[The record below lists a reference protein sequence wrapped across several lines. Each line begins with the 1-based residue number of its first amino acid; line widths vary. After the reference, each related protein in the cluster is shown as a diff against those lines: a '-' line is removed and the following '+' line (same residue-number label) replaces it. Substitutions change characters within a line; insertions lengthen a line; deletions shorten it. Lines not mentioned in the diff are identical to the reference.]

1 MSDPLTKAQNSSF
14 LTKLGIY
21 TKLSGPGWIQAAVT
35 LGGGSLVG
43 ALYLGVI
50 GGYEFL
56 WLQPLA
62 MLCGIIMLSAI
73 SYVTLSC
80 EERPFRVMQ
89 KKVSPTLA
97 WGWLIATVIAD
108 TVFCAAQFSLG
119 RGAIEGNLGF
129 TPGPYVITGSLFI
142 IAMAL
147 ICISQKNAKASAFID
162 NLLKVLVGII
172 VIAFMA
178 VVVVLISNGAVQWSS
193 ILSGYIPDFS
203 ALFRPTDQI
212 ATAIAATGDNAGY
225 WTEYVTGEQR
235 SKIIAAF
242 GTAVGINMTFLL
254 PYSLKKKGWSKPHR
268 ELSRYDLMLGLFIPF
283 ILGASALVIASA
295 ASFHAQSDDMI
306 SSDGKPLPGME
317 KSYYKVVDSRLGSE
331 HKGNVKQLTQANTKF
346 DKWEKEGGPADEG
359 LTLQKEIDTL
369 TIKVESSRNNLSPQE
384 KQLAAMLSNR
394 GAKNLATSL
403 EPFLGKNSQTI
414 FGIGVLAMAISTL
427 LVHMMMNGYAISEA
441 FNKVGNAKYFI
452 LGATMPAIAGFFSP
466 ALWSGGAK
474 AAMAIP
480 ASVIATT
487 LLPIAYLG
495 FLLLMNSRAAL
506 GDELPKR
513 RGIINVLMIFSA
525 GIASFASV
533 WSLVGKFNSPDPYAH
548 YFGLFGMV
556 ALAALAVIG
565 ITGFVRRNNLAQ

>member
-1 MSDPLTKAQNSSF
+1 MNNETQLEKAQNGGF

-21 TKLSGPGWIQAAVT
+21 GKMSGPGWVQAAVT

-62 MLCGIIMLSAI
+62 MLCGIIMLAAI

-80 EERPFRVMQ
+80 TERPFRVME

-119 RGAIEGNLGF
+119 RGAIEDNLGF
-129 TPGPYVITGSLFI
+129 TPGPYMITGSLFI

-147 ICISQKNAKASAFID
+147 ICISQKNSKAAAFID
-162 NLLKVLVGII
+162 NILKVLVGVI
-172 VIAFMA
+172 VLCFMA
-178 VVVVLISNGAVQWSS
+178 VVVTLISKGAVQWGS
-193 ILSGYIPDFS
+193 LFSGLVPDFT

-212 ATAIAATGDNAGY
+212 AAAIATTGENSAY

-254 PYSLKKKGWSKPHR
+254 PYSLKKKGWGKPHR
-268 ELSRYDLMLGLFIPF
+268 ELSRYDLLLGLFVPF

-295 ASFHAQSDDMI
+295 ASFHAKHGDMI
-306 SSDGKPLPGME
+306 SADGKPLPGME
-317 KSYYKVVDSRLGSE
+317 SAFYKVLDSKLASTNTDFKTLDAAAVD
-331 HKGNVKQLTQANTKF
+331 QLR
-346 DKWEKEGGPADEG
+346 EG
-359 LTLQKEIDTL
+359 LPIE
-369 TIKVESSRNNLSPQE
+369 E
-384 KQLAAMLSNR
+384 KQLAGMLSNR
-394 GAKNLATSL
+394 GAKSLAASL

-414 FGIGVLAMAISTL
+414 FGIGVLAMAVSTL

-441 FNKVGNAKYFI
+441 FNQVGNAKYFI
-452 LGATMPAIAGFFSP
+452 LGAAMPAIAGFFSP
-466 ALWSGGAK
+466 FLWSGDAK
-474 AAMAIP
+474 AALAIP

-495 FLLLMNSRAAL
+495 FLLLMNSKSAL

-513 RGIINVLMIFSA
+513 RGLINALMLTSA
-525 GIASFASV
+525 GVATFASV
-533 WSLVGKFNSPDPYAH
+533 WALNSKGVPGMIGMAALV
-548 YFGLFGMV
+548 V
-556 ALAALAVIG
+556 LAVIG
-565 ITGFVRRNNLAQ
+565 ISGFVKRNKLA

>member
-1 MSDPLTKAQNSSF
+1 MSNQSQLEKAQNGGF

-21 TKLSGPGWIQAAVT
+21 GKMSGPGWVQAAVT

-62 MLCGIIMLSAI
+62 MLCGIIMLAAI

-80 EERPFRVMQ
+80 EERPFRVMK

-147 ICISQKNAKASAFID
+147 ICISQKNARASAFID
-162 NLLKVLVGII
+162 NILKVLVGII

-178 VVVVLISNGAVQWSS
+178 VVVVLISNGAVQWGQ
-193 ILSGYIPDFS
+193 ILSGYIPDFT
-203 ALFRPTDQI
+203 ALYRPTDQI
-212 ATAIAATGDNAGY
+212 ATAIAATGENAGY

-235 SKIIAAF
+235 TKIIAAF

-295 ASFHAQSDDMI
+295 ASFHAQSDDVL
-306 SSDGKPLPGME
+306 SLDGQPLPGKE
-317 KSYYKVVDSRLGSE
+317 VPYYKVLDSSISKQVSGFKDLGD
-331 HKGNVKQLTQANTKF
+331 A
-346 DKWEKEGGPADEG
+346 EK
-359 LTLQKEIDTL
+359 LTLRENTPL
-369 TIKVESSRNNLSPQE
+369 AER
-384 KQLAAMLSNR
+384 QLAAMLSNR
-394 GAKNLATSL
+394 DAKSLAKSL

-414 FGIGVLAMAISTL
+414 FGVGILAMAISTL

-441 FNKVGNAKYFI
+441 FNKVGNAKYFV
-452 LGATMPAIAGFFSP
+452 LGAAMPAVAGFFSP
-466 ALWSGGAK
+466 ALWSGDVK
-474 AAMAIP
+474 TAMQIP

-506 GDELPKR
+506 GDQLPKR
-513 RGIINVLMIFSA
+513 RGLINVLMIFSA
-525 GIASFASV
+525 GIASYASV
-533 WSLVGKFNSPDPYAH
+533 WSLVGKYQSSNPYSH
-548 YFGLFGMV
+548 YFGLFGMI
-556 ALAALAVIG
+556 ALAALAIIG
-565 ITGFVRRNNLAQ
+565 ISGFIKRNKLA

>member
-1 MSDPLTKAQNSSF
+1 MDNQSQFEKAQNGGF

-21 TKLSGPGWIQAAVT
+21 GKMSGPGWVQAAVT

-62 MLCGIIMLSAI
+62 MLCGIIMLAAI

-80 EERPFRVMQ
+80 KERPFRVME

-119 RGAIEGNLGF
+119 RGAIEDNLGF
-129 TPGPYVITGSLFI
+129 TPGPYIITGSLFI

-147 ICISQKNAKASAFID
+147 ISISQKNGKAAALID
-162 NLLKVLVGII
+162 NILKALVGVI
-172 VIAFMA
+172 VLCFMA
-178 VVVVLISNGAVQWSS
+178 VVVTLISKGAVQWGS
-193 ILSGYIPDFS
+193 LFSGLVPDFT

-212 ATAIAATGDNAGY
+212 AAAIATTGDSSSY

-254 PYSLKKKGWSKPHR
+254 PYSLKKKGWGKPHR
-268 ELSRYDLMLGLFIPF
+268 ELSRYDLVLGLFIPF

-295 ASFHAQSDDMI
+295 ASFHAKNADI
-306 SSDGKPLPGME
+306 ITAEGKPLPGME
-317 KSYYKVVDSRLGSE
+317 SAFYKVVDSRLAATTENFKNLDEVALGE
-331 HKGNVKQLTQANTKF
+331 LR
-346 DKWEKEGGPADEG
+346 EG
-359 LTLQKEIDTL
+359 LPLE
-369 TIKVESSRNNLSPQE
+369 E
-384 KQLAAMLSNR
+384 KQLAGMLSNR
-394 GAKNLATSL
+394 GAKSLAVSL
-403 EPFLGKNSQTI
+403 EPFLGKNAQTI
-414 FGIGVLAMAISTL
+414 FGIGVLAMAVSTL

-452 LGATMPAIAGFFSP
+452 LGAAMPAIAGFFSP
-466 ALWSGGAK
+466 YLWSGDAK
-474 AAMAIP
+474 AALAIP

-495 FLLLMNSRAAL
+495 FLLLMNSRSAL
-506 GDELPKR
+506 GDELPKKR
-513 RGIINVLMIFSA
+513 TLINILMLISA
-525 GIASFASV
+525 GVATFASI
-533 WSLVGKFNSPDPYAH
+533 WALNSK
-548 YFGLFGMV
+548 GEEGVIGMV
-556 ALAALAVIG
+556 ALAALAIIG
-565 ITGFVRRNNLAQ
+565 ITGFMKRNKVA

>member
-1 MSDPLTKAQNSSF
+1 MDDLTRAREGGF
-14 LTKLGIY
+14 GTKLAIY
-21 TKLSGPGWIQAAVT
+21 GKMSGPGWIQAAVT

-62 MLCGIIMLSAI
+62 MLCGIVMLSAI

-80 EERPFRVMQ
+80 DERPFRVME

-119 RGAIEGNLGF
+119 RGAIEDNLGF
-129 TPGPYVITGSLFI
+129 TPGPYVITGSLFVL
-142 IAMAL
+142 AMAL
-147 ICISQKNAKASAFID
+147 ICISQKNSRAAALID
-162 NLLKVLVGII
+162 NILKALVAVIVLC
-172 VIAFMA
+172 FMA
-178 VVVVLISNGAVQWSS
+178 VVVTLISKGAVQWGS
-193 ILSGYIPDFS
+193 LFSGLIPDFT
-203 ALFRPTDQI
+203 ALFRPTEQI
-212 ATAIAATGDNAGY
+212 AAAISATGDGASY

-254 PYSLKKKGWSKPHR
+254 PYSLKKKGWGKPHR
-268 ELSRYDLMLGLFIPF
+268 ELSRYDLLLGLFVPF

-295 ASFHAQSDDMI
+295 ASFHAKHADMI
-306 SSDGKPLPGME
+306 SADGKPLPGME
-317 KSYYKVVDSRLGSE
+317 KAYYKVL
-331 HKGNVKQLTQANTKF
+331 
-346 DKWEKEGGPADEG
+346 DKRISSDVSGFAE
-359 LTLQKEIDTL
+359 LDTEAKNIEREAL
-369 TIKVESSRNNLSPQE
+369 PLEE
-384 KQLAAMLSNR
+384 KQLAAMLANR
-394 GAKNLATSL
+394 GAKNLAVSL
-403 EPFLGKNSQTI
+403 KPFLGENAQVI

-441 FNKVGNAKYFI
+441 FNKVGNSKFFV
-452 LGATMPAIAGFFSP
+452 LGATMPAIAGLFSP
-466 ALWSGGAK
+466 YLWSGDAK
-474 AAMAIP
+474 AAMAVP

-487 LLPIAYLG
+487 LLPIAYLA
-495 FLLLMNSRAAL
+495 FLLLMNSKSAL

-513 RGIINVLMIFSA
+513 RGLINILMVISA
-525 GIASFASV
+525 GAASFASIWALSAKGTPGV
-533 WSLVGKFNSPDPYAH
+533 I
-548 YFGLFGMV
+548 GMV

-565 ITGFVRRNNLAQ
+565 ILGFAKRNKAA

>member
-1 MSDPLTKAQNSSF
+1 MNNQSQLEKAQNGGF

-21 TKLSGPGWIQAAVT
+21 GRMSGPGWVQAAVT

-62 MLCGIIMLSAI
+62 MLCGIIMLAAI

-80 EERPFRVMQ
+80 EERPFRVMK

-97 WGWLIATVIAD
+97 WGWLVATVIAD

-162 NLLKVLVGII
+162 NILKVLVGII

-178 VVVVLISNGAVQWSS
+178 VVVVLISNGAVQWGS
-193 ILSGYIPDFS
+193 ILSGYIPDFT
-203 ALFRPTDQI
+203 ALYRPTDQI
-212 ATAIAATGDNAGY
+212 ATAIAATGDNASY

-235 SKIIAAF
+235 TKIIAAF

-295 ASFHAQSDDMI
+295 ASFHAQSADVL
-306 SSDGKPLPGME
+306 SLDGKPLDGKEAPYHKVLDASLSKQVTGFKDLGDAE
-317 KSYYKVVDSRLGSE
+317 KLELR
-331 HKGNVKQLTQANTKF
+331 
-346 DKWEKEGGPADEG
+346 
-359 LTLQKEIDTL
+359 
-369 TIKVESSRNNLSPQE
+369 ESTPLAER
-384 KQLAAMLSNR
+384 QLAAMLSNR
-394 GAKNLATSL
+394 DAKSLAKSL

-414 FGIGVLAMAISTL
+414 FGIGILAMAVSTL

-452 LGATMPAIAGFFSP
+452 LGAAMPAIAGFFSP

-506 GDELPKR
+506 GDQLPKR
-513 RGIINVLMIFSA
+513 RGLINVLMIFSA
-525 GIASFASV
+525 GIASYASV
-533 WSLVGKFNSPDPYAH
+533 WSLVGKYKSPDLYAH
-548 YFGLFGMV
+548 YFGLFGMI
-556 ALAALAVIG
+556 ALAVLAIIG
-565 ITGFVRRNNLAQ
+565 ISGFIKRNKLSDLGS